1 MHIENMRRSSLV
13 FLMGAGLLFAPALF
27 AQKSAPDDNATGA
40 GPAASNAAPQPAKPD
55 TEAKPVAAEPAASEA
70 AAPDAA
76 APPANPAP
84 AKSGSDPHIKP
95 GSDYPHWEA
104 FVGYSL
110 LNARFGSG
118 IDSKNANGGSASLEY
133 NFTHLFGI
141 VADIGGY
148 DWGKITFP
156 TSGPVTGAHA
166 ISYTFGPRLNYRFG
180 SKDQHTFFGQILVGG
195 AHSEYDAAA
204 TSTSKNAFAMAAGG
218 GVDIGLT
225 KHIAWR
231 AAQVEYVLT
240 NFDYHNGYQPQNN
253 LRVSS
258 GILFR
263 WGAKP
268 VMVNRPPTVSCSAT
282 PTSVM
287 QGSGAAVEVRANAS
301 DPDGDPLTY
310 VWSATGG
317 RVEGSGPTVR
327 WIPGDAAPGTYTISV
342 RVDDGHG
349 GTASCSSNVTVEP
362 RPLRPPTLS
371 CSVDRG
377 TVLPGEVVNV
387 TAPGSSPE
395 GFSLDYSWRTSGG
408 RLSGSGPTV
417 QLDTS
422 GLAPGDYSVTAR
434 ATDGHGGAADCM
446 AGVRVQAPPEKPKAI
461 KLGECIFKP
470 GSTRVDNKCS
480 RLLDDAV
487 LRLEND
493 PKGTVVLIGYEDP
506 VKEKKGKIAE
516 HRTENAKKYTGKGE
530 HEGLA
535 SRVNTRTGAGVE
547 GADTANRRVEV
558 FWVPEG
564 AVF

>member
-27 AQKSAPDDNATGA
+27 AQKSAPDDNTAGA
-40 GPAASNAAPQPAKPD
+40 GPAAANAAPQPAKPD
-55 TEAKPVAAEPAASEA
+55 TEAKPVAAESVASEA
-70 AAPDAA
+70 AAPA
-76 APPANPAP
+76 ANPGP

-95 GSDYPHWEA
+95 GSDYPHWEW
-104 FVGYSL
+104 FVGYSYV
-110 LNARFGSG
+110 NARVGSG
-118 IDSKNANGGSASLEY
+118 ISSYSANGGSSSIAY
-133 NFTHLFGI
+133 NVNHWLGL
-141 VADIGGY
+141 VADLGGY
-148 DWGKITFP
+148 HTGKIDSVSLDLNQIT
-156 TSGPVTGAHA
+156 
-166 ISYTFGPRLNYRFG
+166 YLFGPRLNYRFG
-180 SKDQHTFFGQILVGG
+180 ENDRHTLFGQVLVGG
-195 AHSEYDAAA
+195 DHANGSIHGSSGSDN
-204 TSTSKNAFAMAAGG
+204 TFAMTVGG
-218 GVDIGLT
+218 GFDAGLT

-231 AAQVEYVLT
+231 VAQVEYLMT
-240 NFDYHNGYQPQNN
+240 RFDIPAYHTQNDM
-253 LRVSS
+253 RFST

-268 VMVNRPPTVSCSAT
+268 VMVNRPPTVSCSAN

-287 QGSGAAVEVRANAS
+287 QGSGTAVEVRANAS
-301 DPDGDPLTY
+301 DPDGDTLTY
-310 VWSATGG
+310 SWSASGG
-317 RVEGSGPTVR
+317 RVEGSGPTAR
-327 WIPGDAAPGTYTISV
+327 WIPGDAAPGTYTITV

-362 RPLRPPTLS
+362 RPLRPPTVS
-371 CSVDRG
+371 CSVDRS

-387 TAPGSSPE
+387 TASGSSPE
-395 GFSLDYSWRTSGG
+395 GFPLDYAWRTSGG

-434 ATDGHGGAADCM
+434 ATDGHGGAADCV
-446 AGVRVQAPPEKPKAI
+446 AGVHVQAPPQKPQPT
-461 KLGECIFKP
+461 KLGECTFKP

-493 PKGTVVLIGYEDP
+493 PKGTVVLIGYQDP

-516 HRTENAKKYTGKGE
+516 HRTENGKKYISKGK

-535 SRVNTRTGAGVE
+535 SRVTTRTGAGVE